1 MTMAQKLKPE
11 AIHGIL
17 VKKFDQCNDN

>member
-1 MTMAQKLKPE
+1 MTMLQKLKPE

-17 VKKFDQCNDN
+17 VKKLDQCDDN